1 MDSKRAKEICA
12 SPHMANVT
20 HVGVPIYID
29 SVSADKGTAN
39 IHPLS
44 EPDDHQTVN
53 VSSLTEAPQ

>member
-12 SPHMANVT
+12 SPHMVNVT

-29 SVSADKGTAN
+29 SVSDEGTAN
-39 IHPLS
+39 IHSLS
-44 EPDDHQTVN
+44 QPDDHQTVN